1 MNAVLLACLLL
12 TLPVQSS
19 DSPPLPGQPSV
30 SFTRDVYPI
39 LSRNCLQCHGPVSY
53 THLTL
58 PTNRE
63 V

>member
-1 MNAVLLACLLL
+1 MPISSQRSFLRLLLAGLLACLLPSL
-12 TLPVQSS
+12 ASADETKRLRIGITL
-19 DSPPLPGQPSV
+19 
-30 SFTRDVYPI
+30 
-39 LSRNCLQCHGPVSY
+39 HPVSY